1 MKKILI
7 LITLCIVNCALFP
20 SVMIFASLGCP
31 NKLDSS
37 RLSQK
42 LCISQTIYK
51 FAIHEEINSKTWI
64 YTKQALKETKELNPD
79 LIILHLNT
87 YGGEVTYADSIRTA
101 ILRCETPI
109 VAYIDNN
116 AASAG
121 ALISIACDRIYMRTG
136 SQIGAATVVSGVDG
150 SKMPDKYQ
158 SYMRATMR
166 ATAESHGKDSLG
178 HWRRDPLIA
187 EAMVDESVYIE
198 GVIDTGKI
206 LTFTTKEAIEH
217 HYCEAEVENLD
228 QVITH
233 EGYDPLQCEISEY
246 KPSLYD
252 KLKGTLMGT
261 ALRSLLIMLIIGGI
275 YYELQQ
281 PGIGFPLAVSITAAV
296 LYFAPLYLDG
306 LAAYWEM
313 AVFIIGIALILLE
326 LFIIPGFGI
335 AGIGGIL
342 CVLFGL
348 VTAMLNNNFFDFTPI
363 HIPDLNQALLTVFLG
378 LILGT
383 ILIIYL
389 VSKIG
394 TKGMFARLALNKEQ
408 TTDEG
413 YVGVPTEQISIV
425 GYEGIATTDLRPAGK
440 VVINNRHYDAVSQYG
455 DFIEKGTPIIVTK
468 YETTQLYV
476 RKK

>member
-1 MKKILI
+1 MKKA
-7 LITLCIVNCALFP
+7 LITFIIMHCALCIMHCQN
-20 SVMIFASLGCP
+20 
-31 NKLDSS
+31 
-37 RLSQK
+37 
-42 LCISQTIYK
+42 IYK
-51 FAIHEEINSKTWI
+51 FAIDDEINSKTWI
-64 YTKQALKETKELNPD
+64 YTQEALKEANTLNPD

-87 YGGEVTYADSIRTA
+87 YGGEVVYADSIRTA

-136 SQIGAATVVSGVDG
+136 SQIGAATVVNGVDG

-178 HWRRDPLIA
+178 RWRRDPIIA
-187 EAMVDESVYIE
+187 EAMVDESVYIK

-206 LTFTTKEAIEH
+206 LTFTTKEAIKH
-217 HYCEAEVENLD
+217 GYCEAEVTTLNEVLKA
-228 QVITH
+228 
-233 EGYDPLQCEISEY
+233 EGYEPSQCTITEY

-261 ALRSLLIMLIIGGI
+261 ALRSILIMLIIGGI

-281 PGIGFPLAVSITAAV
+281 PGIGFPLAVAITAAV

-306 LAAYWEM
+306 LAAYWEI
-313 AVFIIGIALILLE
+313 AVFIIGIALIFLE
-326 LFIIPGFGI
+326 LFIFPGFGV

-342 CVLFGL
+342 CVLFAL
-348 VTAMLNNNFFDFTPI
+348 ITSMLNNDFFDFTPI
-363 HIPDLNQALLTVFLG
+363 VIPDLNQALLTVFLG

-383 ILIIYL
+383 ALIIYL
-389 VSKIG
+389 VSRIG
-394 TKGMFARLALNKEQ
+394 TKGIFGRLALAKEQ

-425 GYEGIATTDLRPAGK
+425 GSEGIATTDLRPAGK
-440 VVINNRHYDAVSQYG
+440 IIIDGKHYDAVSQYG
-455 DFIEKGTPIIVTK
+455 DFIEKGSSIIVTK
-468 YETTQLYV
+468 YEATQLYV

>member
-1 MKKILI
+1 MKKA
-7 LITLCIVNCALFP
+7 LITFIIMHCALCIMHCQN
-20 SVMIFASLGCP
+20 
-31 NKLDSS
+31 
-37 RLSQK
+37 
-42 LCISQTIYK
+42 IYK
-51 FAIHEEINSKTWI
+51 FAIDDEINSKTWI
-64 YTKQALKETKELNPD
+64 YTQEALKEANTLNPD

-87 YGGEVTYADSIRTA
+87 YGGEVVYADSIRTA

-178 HWRRDPLIA
+178 RWRRDPIIA

-206 LTFTTKEAIEH
+206 LTFTTKEAIKH
-217 HYCEAEVENLD
+217 RYCEAEVTTLD
-228 QVITH
+228 EVLKA
-233 EGYDPLQCEISEY
+233 EGYEPSQCTITEY

-261 ALRSLLIMLIIGGI
+261 ALRSILIMLIIGGI

-281 PGIGFPLAVSITAAV
+281 PGIGFPLAVAITAAV

-306 LAAYWEM
+306 LAAYWEI

-326 LFIIPGFGI
+326 LFIFPGFGV

-342 CVLFGL
+342 CVLFAL
-348 VTAMLNNNFFDFTPI
+348 ITSMLNNDFFDFTPI
-363 HIPDLNQALLTVFLG
+363 VIPDLNQALLTVFLG

-383 ILIIYL
+383 ALIIYL
-389 VSKIG
+389 VSRIG
-394 TKGMFARLALNKEQ
+394 TKGIFGRLALAKEQ

-425 GYEGIATTDLRPAGK
+425 GSEGIATTDLRPAGK
-440 VVINNRHYDAVSQYG
+440 IIIDGKHYDAVSQYG
-455 DFIEKGTPIIVTK
+455 DFIEKGTSIIVTK
-468 YETTQLYV
+468 YEATQLYV

>member
-1 MKKILI
+1 MSKKKKKKERNKNTSTMKKA
-7 LITLCIVNCALFP
+7 LITFIIMHCALCIMHCQN
-20 SVMIFASLGCP
+20 
-31 NKLDSS
+31 
-37 RLSQK
+37 
-42 LCISQTIYK
+42 IYK
-51 FAIHEEINSKTWI
+51 FAIDDEINSKTWI
-64 YTKQALKETKELNPD
+64 YTQEALKEANTLNPD

-87 YGGEVTYADSIRTA
+87 YGGEVVYADSIRTA

-178 HWRRDPLIA
+178 RWRRDPIIA

-206 LTFTTKEAIEH
+206 LTFTTKEAIKH
-217 HYCEAEVENLD
+217 GYCEAEVTTLD
-228 QVITH
+228 EVLEA
-233 EGYDPLQCEISEY
+233 EGYEPSQCTITEY

-261 ALRSLLIMLIIGGI
+261 ALRSILIMLIIGGI

-281 PGIGFPLAVSITAAV
+281 PGIGFPLAVAITAAV

-306 LAAYWEM
+306 LAAYWEI

-326 LFIIPGFGI
+326 LFIFPGFGV

-342 CVLFGL
+342 CVLFAL
-348 VTAMLNNNFFDFTPI
+348 ITSMLNNDFFDFTPI
-363 HIPDLNQALLTVFLG
+363 IIPDLNQALLTVFLG

-383 ILIIYL
+383 ALIIYL
-389 VSKIG
+389 VSRIG
-394 TKGMFARLALNKEQ
+394 TKGIFGRLSLAKEQ

-413 YVGVPTEQISIV
+413 YVGVPTVQISIV
-425 GYEGIATTDLRPAGK
+425 GSEGIATTDLRPAGK
-440 VVINNRHYDAVSQYG
+440 IIIDGKHYDAVSQYG
-455 DFIEKGTPIIVTK
+455 DFIEKGSSIIVTK
-468 YETTQLYV
+468 YEATQLYV

>member
-7 LITLCIVNCALFP
+7 LIALCIVNCA
-20 SVMIFASLGCP
+20 
-31 NKLDSS
+31 
-37 RLSQK
+37 

-64 YTKQALKETKELNPD
+64 YTKQALKEAKELNPD

-121 ALISIACDRIYMRTG
+121 ALISIACDRIYMRSG
-136 SQIGAATVVSGVDG
+136 SQIGAATVVNGVDG

-166 ATAESHGKDSLG
+166 ATAESHGKDSLDQ
-178 HWRRDPLIA
+178 WRRDPLIA
-187 EAMVDESVYIE
+187 EAMIDESVCIP
-198 GVIDTGKI
+198 GIIDTGKI
-206 LTFTTKEAIEH
+206 LTFTTQEAIEH

-233 EGYDPLQCEISEY
+233 EGYDPSQCEISEY

-313 AVFIIGIALILLE
+313 AVFVIGIALILLE
-326 LFIIPGFGI
+326 LFVIPGFGI

-342 CVLFGL
+342 CILFGL

-394 TKGMFARLALNKEQ
+394 TKGMFARLALDKEQ
-408 TTDEG
+408 TMTEG
-413 YVGVPTEQISIV
+413 YVGVPTEQTTLL
-425 GYEGIATTDLRPAGK
+425 GAEGITATDLRPSGK
-440 VVINNRHYDAVSQYG
+440 VVINGRHYDAKSHFG
-455 DFIEKGTPIIVTK
+455 DFIAKGTPVIVTR
-468 YETTQLYV
+468 YETTQIYV
-476 RKK
+476 KTK